1 MKDLGVLKPTIRLSI
16 TNPASES
23 GSVFGRGIANL
34 CLGVREAG
42 SLNAAAKGMGM
53 AYSKAWRIIKET
65 EAALG
70 IQLLNRDG
78 AHGSTLTEE
87 GDALLDAYISI
98 DAQLQKDAERNRRP
112 RIERAQGDSDEDARR
127 RCQEA
132 RGEPIERAESRRQR
146 QHHHA
151 ADIPA
156 AHRHPTPPPRR
167 HAIAEQA
174 ERDDDASERGTRHD
188 RACARPQRLEDNARR
203 PCQIA
208 GFAGDRACRQIAC
221 RRRQNRRPHRQPAE
235 RADGCKG
242 IMRRTRRVRN
252 PRRPSARDAEHRRA
266 QGARGRRVS
275 AIRRARLPFHARN
288 STRPRGDALKQ
299 DPRR

>member
-98 DAQLQKDAERNRRP
+98 AAQLQKDAEKAFKT
-112 RIERAQGDSDEDARR
+112 ILS
-127 RCQEA
+127 
-132 RGEPIERAESRRQR
+132 
-146 QHHHA
+146 
-151 ADIPA
+151 
-156 AHRHPTPPPRR
+156 
-167 HAIAEQA
+167 
-174 ERDDDASERGTRHD
+174 
-188 RACARPQRLEDNARR
+188 
-203 PCQIA
+203 
-208 GFAGDRACRQIAC
+208 
-221 RRRQNRRPHRQPAE
+221 
-235 RADGCKG
+235 
-242 IMRRTRRVRN
+242 
-252 PRRPSARDAEHRRA
+252 
-266 QGARGRRVS
+266 
-275 AIRRARLPFHARN
+275 
-288 STRPRGDALKQ
+288 
-299 DPRR
+299 